1 MFSSLYQWVRTEL
14 YYGVVLRPSL
24 RARHRKLLQAAV
36 RRDSHTYTAFHR
48 SPAQL
53 DALVHPV
60 IDHVR
65 RTNGGRLRILVF
77 AGSNGAEAYTFASQL
92 LHLRP
97 DVEVSLAASDLH
109 QAMVDK
115 AISATYSLGEITQGL
130 DVPKEFIARTFDRDG
145 ERYVVKPAL
154 RQMTSFEQADLLDPT
169 LLQRFGV
176 ADIVAA
182 QNVLFHLPPGLAREV
197 FARVLTHVRPGGVL
211 MLDGME
217 LDMRV
222 ELTRAAGLVPMDYR
236 LQEIYEYSRRHI
248 PENWWD
254 LYYGNEPYSRFA
266 RHRRHRYGT
275 LFLKP

>member
-1 MFSSLYQWVRTEL
+1 MYQYVRNDL
-14 YYGVVLRPSL
+14 YYGVLLRPRL
-24 RARHRKLLQAAV
+24 RARHRKLLASAV

-60 IDHVR
+60 VDHVR
-65 RTNGGRLRILVF
+65 RTNAGPLRILIF

-92 LHLRP
+92 THVRP
-97 DVEVSLAASDLH
+97 EITLSLVASDLH

-115 AISATYSLGEITQGL
+115 AVSATYTLAEITQGL
-130 DVPKEFIARTFDRDG
+130 DVPAEFIARTFDRDG
-145 ERYVVKPAL
+145 DRYVVKPAL
-154 RQMTSFEQADLLDPT
+154 RRITSFEQADLLDPT
-169 LLQRFGV
+169 LSARFGV
-176 ADIVAA
+176 ADVVAA
-182 QNVLFHLPPGLAREV
+182 QNVLFHLPPALARDA
-197 FARVLTHVRPGGVL
+197 FARVVAHVRPGGVL

-222 ELTRAAGLVPMDYR
+222 ELTRAAGLVPMAYR
-236 LQEIYEYSRRHI
+236 LRDIYEYSRRHI

-275 LFLKP
+275 LFLKPS